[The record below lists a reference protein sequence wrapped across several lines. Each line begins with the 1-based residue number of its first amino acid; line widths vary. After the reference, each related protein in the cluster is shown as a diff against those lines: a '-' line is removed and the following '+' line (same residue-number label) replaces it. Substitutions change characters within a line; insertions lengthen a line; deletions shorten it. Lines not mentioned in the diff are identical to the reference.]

1 MFTSTSKGNYEVF
14 LFFISILYLICNLK
28 CQSRVQAQKELTS
41 LAISQFPMPGDGD
54 FPLNGMFTKPTHDEA
69 GSTFVDFKQNT

>member
-1 MFTSTSKGNYEVF
+1 
-14 LFFISILYLICNLK
+14 LK